1 MPKPTLEIYKA
12 DIGGKKIKLPLFTVP
27 VSAGFPSP
35 AEDYIEQQ
43 LNLNEHLIDNPA
55 STFCVRVT
63 GNSMTGAGINN
74 GDILIVD
81 RSKQPKNNGIIIG
94 VINGEFTVKR
104 VRKNKEGLFLVPENP
119 NYKALKID
127 DCMDFSIWGVVT
139 YIIHKA

>member
-1 MPKPTLEIYKA
+1 MPKPILEILKP
-12 DIGGKKIKLPLFTVP
+12 DLKGKKIKLPLFTVP

-43 LNLNEHLIDNPA
+43 INLNEHLIENPA
-55 STFCVRVT
+55 STFLVRVS

-81 RSKQPKNNGIIIG
+81 RSQRPKNNGIVIG

-104 VRKNKEGLFLVPENP
+104 VSKSKAGLFLVPENP
-119 NYKALKID
+119 NYKPIKIE

>member
-1 MPKPTLEIYKA
+1 MPKPTLEIFKPA
-12 DIGGKKIKLPLFTVP
+12 LGGKKIKLPLFTVP

-35 AEDYIEQQ
+35 AEDYIEDH
-43 LNLNEHLIDNPA
+43 LNLNEYLIDSPA
-55 STFCVRVT
+55 STFCVRVS

-74 GDILIVD
+74 EDILIVD

-119 NYKALKID
+119 NYKAIKID